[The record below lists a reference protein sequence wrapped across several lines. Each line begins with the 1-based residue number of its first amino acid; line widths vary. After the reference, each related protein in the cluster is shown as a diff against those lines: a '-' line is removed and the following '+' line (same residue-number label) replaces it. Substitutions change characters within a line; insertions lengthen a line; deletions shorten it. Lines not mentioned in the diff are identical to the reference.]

1 MTEPAVRLTDVS
13 KKFRIRSERRDSL
26 KERAVRGKAKPSEE
40 FWALRDATFEV
51 PKGSSFGIL
60 GHNGSGKS
68 TTLKVVAGIYRPSAG
83 TVEVNGRVSAL
94 LELGA
99 GFHPELTGRENIQLN
114 GAILGLSRNEIRDA
128 TDRII
133 DFAGI
138 DQFIDMPVKIYS
150 SGMYVRLGFAIA
162 VSVRPEILVIDEVI
176 AVGDEE
182 FQRKCFDHLHDLRRS
197 GSTVI
202 IVSHSLGVLE
212 ELCDEAIWIDH
223 GRIAARG
230 QSRPVVRE
238 YLKSI
243 NENEAAA
250 RGQHDGMVRLGTG
263 DVVVS
268 ELQFLDV
275 EGRVQSHLI
284 TGQPARFRMK
294 FDAHKPLPRG
304 IVGLGFFTENGVNV
318 CGPNNSRQGT
328 FEIARGEGSVEFAV
342 DNLLL
347 TPGNYQVSTAV
358 MEDGS
363 FIDIVDRGFTL
374 KVRGSEGSEPGVT
387 LMPGT
392 WTLEGTASAE

>member
-1 MTEPAVRLTDVS
+1 MNTPAVRLTNVS

-26 KERAVRGKAKPSEE
+26 KERAVRGRAKPADE
-40 FWALRDATFEV
+40 FWALRDATFDV
-51 PKGSSFGIL
+51 PRGSCFGIV

-68 TTLKVVAGIYRPSAG
+68 TTLKVLAGIYRPTSG

-114 GAILGLSRNEIRDA
+114 GAILGLSRQEIRAA

-162 VSVRPEILVIDEVI
+162 VSVSPEILVVDEVI

-182 FQRKCFDHLHDLRRS
+182 FQRKCFDHLHELRRQ

-202 IVSHSLGVLE
+202 LVSHSLGILE
-212 ELCDEAIWIDH
+212 ELCDDAIWIDH
-223 GRIAARG
+223 GHIAAQG
-230 QSRPVVRE
+230 EARPVVRE

-250 RGQHDGMVRLGTG
+250 RGMHDGMVRLGTG
-263 DVVVS
+263 EVIVHD
-268 ELQFLDV
+268 LQYLDAD
-275 EGRVQSHLI
+275 GKVQPSLI

-294 FDAHKPLPRG
+294 FAAHKALPRG
-304 IVGLGFFTENGVNV
+304 VVGLGFFTENGVNV

-328 FEIARGEGSVEFAV
+328 FVIERGEGSVEFAV
-342 DNLLL
+342 DRLLL
-347 TPGNYQVSTAV
+347 TPGNYQVSTAI

-363 FIDIVDRGFTL
+363 FVDIVDRGFSL

-392 WTLEGTASAE
+392 WSMEALADAD

>member
-1 MTEPAVRLTDVS
+1 MTTPAVRLIDVS
-13 KKFRIRSERRDSL
+13 KRFRIHSERRDSL
-26 KERAVRGKAKPSEE
+26 KERAVRGKAASSEE

-51 PKGSSFGIL
+51 PRGSSFGIL

-68 TTLKVVAGIYRPSAG
+68 TTLKVLAGIYRPTSG

-114 GAILGLSRNEIRDA
+114 GAILGLSRQEIHAA

-162 VSVRPEILVIDEVI
+162 VSVRPEILVVDEVI

-182 FQRKCFDHLHDLRRS
+182 FQRKCFDHLHQLRRD

-223 GRIAARG
+223 GHIAARG
-230 QSRPVVRE
+230 EARPVVRQ
-238 YLKSI
+238 YLQSI

-250 RGQHDGMVRLGTG
+250 RGQLDGMVRLGTG
-263 DVVVS
+263 EVVVCD
-268 ELQFLDV
+268 LQYLDAD
-275 EGRVQSHLI
+275 GNVQSHLI
-284 TGQPARFRMK
+284 TGEPARFRMK
-294 FDAHKPLPRG
+294 YSAHKALPRG
-304 IVGLGFFTENGVNV
+304 VVGLGFYTENGVNL
-318 CGPNNSRQGT
+318 CGPNSSRQGL
-328 FEIARGEGSVEFAV
+328 FAIERGDGVVEFSVEK
-342 DNLLL
+342 LLL
-347 TPGNYQVSTAV
+347 TPGNYQVSTAIA
-358 MEDGS
+358 EDGS
-363 FIDIVDRGFTL
+363 FIDIVDRGFSL
-374 KVRGSEGSEPGVT
+374 KVRGSQGTEPGLT

-392 WTLEGTASAE
+392 WSLEETADAE